1 MIYAFGKNVDG
12 QLGLSNGEDY
22 VSTPTA
28 LTNMESAKTTRIV
41 VGNNNS
47 FLIYIDG
54 SIYSAGGSEI
64 GRNGKR
70 SIFSR
75 IDSVEVFSIVD
86 VAVGDG
92 YFNLCTSQFKL
103 IGIGKND
110 MGTLGN
116 GTRENRDKPK
126 LNSSFLEEAIQIQ
139 SGSNHVVVLTK
150 RGSVYAFG
158 ENRNGQLGDGLFQ
171 SVSSPSIPIQQ
182 LRHRPVTSISCGNEF
197 TIACTVA
204 GNCYSWGKNDMGQLG
219 LGDQTTRL
227 RPELVRSLKVIR
239 ASRVSCGNKHSIVIS
254 HSGALFGFGSNT
266 YNEIGLG
273 IDTKFET
280 YPRKIERFSEHV
292 AIEIATG
299 SHHTLVLAK
308 KKHET
313 KNSVYAFG
321 LNSSGQLGLGHLQVV
336 TNIQQIKF
344 NDDSLNPIGLSTN
357 SCAMH
362 SFVVMEGVSLRRP
375 SLPSVDLNN
384 IKINVSNLKNKT
396 GANAVVQ
403 LRESVASAFSSISV
417 LNASFRISHGANHV
431 LVDLASIREAYNLLF
446 STENEQVISTL
457 GNHHKYIIIFTNII
471 IIIIIGRALIQATD
485 HLKEVPYNDVEED
498 LSVFFIIFESPL
510 LLRPSS
516 YHIAIERIIN
526 GVLSLPKLHRKQF
539 FTSFRNFPSEYFLRV
554 ITVLQTYI
562 SFCIG
567 ERGVGLDHVPAILV
581 LSSLHEA
588 NKEAQ
593 IVVEKFFYNDE
604 ISKRKDFL
612 KQEWYKF
619 NMDKDQRVFNYWQ
632 YPFLI
637 DVIIKNNIIHDEFDQ
652 IKTTQTSIHL
662 RKYNTLIMNHNA
674 NELKNGVSMKGFK
687 VIVRED
693 STRPTVFMELVVRR
707 DFLLDDVLKILAEI
721 VENDIDTLK
730 LPLKC
735 SFIGEEGNDQG
746 YYYYYY
752 YYYYLQ
758 L

>member
-12 QLGLSNGEDY
+12 QLGLANGEDY

-28 LTNMESAKTTRIV
+28 LTNIDSTKTTRIV

-47 FLIYIDG
+47 FLIYLDG

-92 YFNLCTSQFKL
+92 YFNLCTNQWKL

-126 LNSSFLEEAIQIQ
+126 LNSFFPEDVIQIQ
-139 SGSNHVVVLTK
+139 SGSNHVVCLTK
-150 RGSVYAFG
+150 KGSVYAFG
-158 ENRNGQLGDGLFQ
+158 ENRMGQLGDGLFQ
-171 SVSSPSIPIQQ
+171 SISSPSSPIQQ
-182 LRHRPVTSISCGNEF
+182 LRHRPVISISCGNEF

-204 GNCYSWGKNDMGQLG
+204 GNCYSWGKNEMGQLG

-227 RPELVRSLKVIR
+227 RPELVRSLKVIK
-239 ASRVSCGNKHSIVIS
+239 ASRVCCGNKHSIVIS

-280 YPRKIERFSEHV
+280 YPRKIDKFSEHV
-292 AIEIATG
+292 CIEIATG

-308 KKHET
+308 KKHES

-321 LNSSGQLGLGHLQVV
+321 LNSSGQLGLGHQQVV

-357 SCAMH
+357 ACAMH

-375 SLPSVDLNN
+375 NLPSVDLNN
-384 IKINVSNLKNKT
+384 IKMNVNNLKNKT
-396 GANAVVQ
+396 GAVVQ
-403 LRESVASAFSSISV
+403 LRELVAFAFSSVSV
-417 LNASFRISHGANHV
+417 LNASFRLSHGANHV

-457 GNHHKYIIIFTNII
+457 GNYHKFMIIFTII
-471 IIIIIGRALIQATD
+471 IVIIIIGRALIQATD
-485 HLKEVPYNDVEED
+485 HLREVPYDDAEED

-526 GVLSLPKLHRKQF
+526 GMYMSKFIF
-539 FTSFRNFPSEYFLRV
+539 F
-554 ITVLQTYI
+554 
-562 SFCIG
+562 
-567 ERGVGLDHVPAILV
+567 
-581 LSSLHEA
+581 
-588 NKEAQ
+588 NK
-593 IVVEKFFYNDE
+593 
-604 ISKRKDFL
+604 
-612 KQEWYKF
+612 
-619 NMDKDQRVFNYWQ
+619 
-632 YPFLI
+632 
-637 DVIIKNNIIHDEFDQ
+637 
-652 IKTTQTSIHL
+652 
-662 RKYNTLIMNHNA
+662 
-674 NELKNGVSMKGFK
+674 
-687 VIVRED
+687 
-693 STRPTVFMELVVRR
+693 
-707 DFLLDDVLKILAEI
+707 
-721 VENDIDTLK
+721 
-730 LPLKC
+730 
-735 SFIGEEGNDQG
+735 
-746 YYYYYY
+746 
-752 YYYYLQ
+752 
-758 L
+758 